1 MVRRLVADENGLSN
15 LKWALLIAAVA
26 VAAVMYFPQLSFVT
40 AALQHFWSWLSLPM
54 VGR

>member
-26 VAAVMYFPQLSFVT
+26 VAAVMYFPQFNFII
-40 AALQHFWSWLSLPM
+40 AWLQRLGTRLGTGAF
-54 VGR
+54 